1 MSMDLM
7 PLWISIKTAITATIV
22 AFFFGIAAARLVSG
36 YKGKLKGLID
46 CLLTLPMVLPPTVVG
61 FILLVILGK
70 NSPVG
75 RMLYSIGTQIIFSWS
90 ATVVAASVVAFP
102 LMYKTARGAFE
113 QIDKNVLNAARTLG
127 VSEWRIFWRI
137 MVPMAWP
144 GVAAGSVL
152 AFARAL
158 GEFGATLMV
167 AGNIPGR
174 TQTIPVAIYFA
185 AEGGE
190 MGKAIVWAALIF
202 VVSLVVMTLMNY
214 WTEYLR
220 KLSPTAR
227 TSG

>member
-1 MSMDLM
+1 MNMDFS
-7 PLWISIKTAITATIV
+7 PLWISIKTAFAATIV
-22 AFFFGIAAARLVSG
+22 AFIFGIAAARLVSG

-46 CLLTLPMVLPPTVVG
+46 GLLTLPMVLPPTVVG
-61 FILLVILGK
+61 FLLLVVLGK

-75 RMLYSIGTQIIFSWS
+75 KLLYSIGTQIIFSWS
-90 ATVVAASVVAFP
+90 ATVIAASVVAFP

-113 QIDKNVLNAARTLG
+113 QIDTNVLNAARTLG

-167 AGNIPGR
+167 AGNIPGK

-185 AEGGE
+185 VEGGE
-190 MGKAIVWAALIF
+190 MGKAVAWVVLIF
-202 VVSLVVMTLMNY
+202 GISLVVMTMMNY
-214 WTEYLR
+214 WTDYLR
-220 KLSPTAR
+220 KVLPTAR
-227 TSG
+227 TSS